1 MTETIIAAIIGAA
14 ISLIGKLRY
23 RLSESLLVNASIEKN
38 KVQAERQQRKEEAKR
53 EKLTDIY
60 TELVSIINSFPK
72 ESPNN
77 VLENIEY
84 PPHYSMESFDSIV
97 DILNYQ
103 IEDYKRLFENKSI
116 NIDAK
121 NHNETQIRKREYAIE
136 QVLKIKE
143 DYCNARDAY
152 RTFCKTKKMV
162 LDLYAGQ
169 TVKNNIVEFDVLIH
183 NIFISGHKIEDVY
196 NPRNNM
202 MEVVR
207 RNIIDSMRN
216 DIGLY

>member
-1 MTETIIAAIIGAA
+1 MTETIVAAIIGAA
-14 ISLIGKLRY
+14 ISFITTMLT
-23 RLSESLLVNASIEKN
+23 LSVTASIEKN

-84 PPHYSMESFDSIV
+84 SPHYEMESFDSIV

-103 IEDYKRLFENKSI
+103 IEDYKRLLENKSI
-116 NIDAK
+116 SIDAK

-136 QVLKIKE
+136 QVHKIKE
-143 DYCNARDAY
+143 DYYNARDAY
-152 RTFCKTKKMV
+152 RIFCKTKKMV
-162 LDLYAGQ
+162 LDLYSGQ
-169 TVKNNIVEFDVLIH
+169 VVKNNIVEFDVLIH
-183 NIFISGHKIEDVY
+183 NIFISGHRIEDVY
-196 NPRNNM
+196 DPRYNM
-202 MEVVR
+202 IEVVR

>member
-14 ISLIGKLRY
+14 ISLVTTILT
-23 RLSESLLVNASIEKN
+23 LVVNAVIEKS

-60 TELVSIINSFPK
+60 MELVSIINSYPK

-77 VLENIEY
+77 ALENIEC
-84 PPHYSMESFDSIV
+84 PPHYEMESFDSIV
-97 DILNYQ
+97 DILDYQ
-103 IEDYKRLFENKSI
+103 IKDYKRLLENKSI
-116 NIDAK
+116 TIDDK
-121 NHNETQIRKREYAIE
+121 NHNETQIRKREYAIA

-152 RTFCKTKKMV
+152 RDFCKTKKMV

-169 TVKNNIVEFDVLIH
+169 TVKNNIVEFEVLIH
-183 NIFISGHKIEDVY
+183 NVFISGHNLDDVYDPRYNKIEVI
-196 NPRNNM
+196 
-202 MEVVR
+202 R
-207 RNIIDSMRN
+207 RDIINSMRN
-216 DIGLY
+216 DIGLN